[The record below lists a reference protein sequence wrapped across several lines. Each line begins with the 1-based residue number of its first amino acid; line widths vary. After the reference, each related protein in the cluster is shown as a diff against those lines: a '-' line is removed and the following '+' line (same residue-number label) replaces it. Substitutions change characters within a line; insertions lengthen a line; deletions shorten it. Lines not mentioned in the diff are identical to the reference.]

1 MECEDENMTSIIVLC
16 IIVVAFCVSIGLIV
30 YGNDNI
36 SDMLTDD
43 VNILFEDNKKN
54 DDIEIL

>member
-1 MECEDENMTSIIVLC
+1 MTSIIVLC

-43 VNILFEDNKKN
+43 VNILFDDNKKN